1 MDGPKLA
8 ASIAVLRVAFERW
21 IDYNDRELPQLVREA
36 LDQIALFA
44 TRTGGAD
51 G

>member
-36 LDQIALFA
+36 LDQIELFA